1 MASPERRVSAAEL
14 RSFCAALVASPERMS
29 VAASTTAR
37 PPARVLVRFWGVRA
51 PGAAPVE
58 LPVAVRELE
67 YAAGGLGFRLFPAAL
82 WAAAWFAARP
92 AWLRTAAVLE
102 LGAGL
107 GLLGLAAAKQG
118 AAASVTLSDFNPQ
131 LLTALA
137 AAAADNGVA
146 AHVAACDWADEA
158 AAAIAEG
165 AAPHAAEDAA
175 AKNGVHVARS
185 GGDAGSDAF
194 ARDANPEYYRVR
206 AQLASAAA
214 TPPGGDVAAALPTA
228 ASYDVALASE
238 VLYEAHAAE
247 ALPALLARRLAPGG
261 RFATLMAV
269 RDAALVRTCLTR
281 CQALGMQVALR
292 RLADVALPP
301 GDAAE
306 AARAAAEAEELARL
320 GGPMCGGAWCDAKG
334 AEWRALLATGGAGGG
349 ALEAAWLEARKPLD
363 APLVVPS
370 LQSGPCCSRRARGLA
385 CPCGRAGMPSRA
397 QPAAQPG

>member
-1 MASPERRVSAAEL
+1 MSAAEL

-37 PPARVLVRFWGVRA
+37 PPARVVVRFWGVCA
-51 PGAAPVE
+51 AGAAPVE

-92 AWLRTAAVLE
+92 AWLRNAAVLE

-118 AAASVTLSDFNPQ
+118 AAASVTLTDFNPQ

-137 AAAADNGVA
+137 TAAADNGVA

-158 AAAIAEG
+158 AAAEG
-165 AAPHAAEDAA
+165 AATAPAEKAA
-175 AKNGVHVARS
+175 ASVVSMARGCD
-185 GGDAGSDAF
+185 GGGDAF

-206 AQLASAAA
+206 AQLAASPSA
-214 TPPGGDVAAALPTA
+214 PPGGDVAASLPAA

-238 VLYEAHAAE
+238 VLYEGHAAE
-247 ALPALLARRLAPGG
+247 ALPALLARRLSPGG
-261 RFATLMAV
+261 RFVTLMAV
-269 RDAALVRTCLTR
+269 RDAALVHTCLTR
-281 CQALGMQVALR
+281 CQAAGLQVALR

-306 AARAAAEAEELARL
+306 AARAAAEAEALAPL
-320 GGPMCGGAWCDAKG
+320 GGPMCGGAWSDGKG

-363 APLVVPS
+363 APPVVQL
-370 LQSGPCCSRRARGLA
+370 LQAGPCCSRRARGLA

-397 QPAAQPG
+397 PPAAQPG

>member
-1 MASPERRVSAAEL
+1 
-14 RSFCAALVASPERMS
+14 MS

-37 PPARVLVRFWGVRA
+37 PPARVVVRFWGVCA
-51 PGAAPVE
+51 AGAAPVE

-92 AWLRTAAVLE
+92 AWLRAAAVLE

-118 AAASVTLSDFNPQ
+118 AAAAVTLSDFNPQ
-131 LLTALA
+131 LLSALA

-158 AAAIAEG
+158 AAAAAEG
-165 AAPHAAEDAA
+165 VAAPAEAA
-175 AKNGVHVARS
+175 AQHAPAARA
-185 GGDAGSDAF
+185 GGSGSDAF

-206 AQLASAAA
+206 AQLAASPSARA
-214 TPPGGDVAAALPTA
+214 DVAAALPPG

-269 RDAALVRTCLTR
+269 RDAALVHTCLKR

-306 AARAAAEAEELARL
+306 AARAAAEAEVAAAL
-320 GGPMCGGAWCDAKG
+320 GGPMGGGAWSDGNG
-334 AEWRALLATGGAGGG
+334 AEWKALLATGGAGGG

-363 APLVVPS
+363 APPPL
-370 LQSGPCCSRRARGLA
+370 LLQQTQSGPCCSRRARGLA

-397 QPAAQPG
+397 PPAAQPG